1 MTNVFFDIIR
11 VFWIKIYTPSV
22 ISCEMSRLASSTCVK
37 DVEKQDV
44 SPPPEGLQG
53 PPGGLS
59 GSQYQ
64 LKAFRFWL
72 IMFSNF
78 LCLFLVALDRTIVT
92 TAIPRITDDFNSLG
106 DIGWY
111 GSAYMLT
118 SATSQLLFGRLYKL
132 YGMKWVFLSTVVIFE
147 IGSAICGAAP
157 NSDAFIAGRA
167 IAGFASAGVFSGCM
181 LIIILLVPLHK
192 RPIFQGMFG
201 AVFAIA
207 SVMGPLVGGGF
218 TSGVTWR

>member
-1 MTNVFFDIIR
+1 
-11 VFWIKIYTPSV
+11 
-22 ISCEMSRLASSTCVK
+22 MSRLASSTCVK